1 MKETAMPASATVT
14 RRKARPKAAATT
26 ATRKLRSAGRS
37 AGRSGPGGEATAA
50 RASAGGASRPT
61 SLKLPAAL
69 KARIDDIASREGLTP
84 HAFMLGALAAATER
98 AYLREQFQHDAQEAL
113 SEMNATGMGHA
124 LGDVRQYFA
133 KLADFR
139 NGKGP
144 KPRRPVL
151 TKTV

>member
-1 MKETAMPASATVT
+1 MKETAVPASATVT

-26 ATRKLRSAGRS
+26 ATPKLRS

-50 RASAGGASRPT
+50 RAAAGGASRPT

-69 KARIDDIASREGLTP
+69 KARIDDIASREGLTA

-124 LGDVRQYFA
+124 FGDVRQYFA

-139 NGKGP
+139 NGKGL

>member
-1 MKETAMPASATVT
+1 MKETAMPAGATVT
-14 RRKARPKAAATT
+14 RRKTRPKAAAT
-26 ATRKLRSAGRS
+26 KSRS
-37 AGRSGPGGEATAA
+37 AGRSGIGAEGAAA
-50 RASAGGASRPT
+50 RASADGASRPT
-61 SLKLPAAL
+61 SLNLPAAL
-69 KARIDDIASREGLTP
+69 KARIDDIASKQGLSAY
-84 HAFMLGALAAATER
+84 AFMLNTLAAATER

-113 SEMNATGMGHA
+113 NEMKATGMGHA
-124 LGDVRQYFA
+124 LGDVRQYFT

>member
-1 MKETAMPASATVT
+1 MPASATVT
-14 RRKARPKAAATT
+14 RIKTRPKAAATA
-26 ATRKLRSAGRS
+26 ATRNLRN
-37 AGRSGPGGEATAA
+37 AGRSGIGAEDAAA
-50 RASAGGASRPT
+50 RASADGASRPT

-69 KARIDDIASREGLTP
+69 KARIDDIASKEGLSA
-84 HAFMLGALAAATER
+84 HAFMLNTLAAATER
-98 AYLREQFQHDAQEAL
+98 VYLREQFKHDAQEAL
-113 SEMNATGMGHA
+113 NEMKATGMGHA

-133 KLADFR
+133 RLADFR